1 MFLRHRTSAPAP
13 RHAKPSRT
21 GPLLAAGGLA
31 IAFAVADGT
40 ALTSAAS
47 AATASDFAR
56 LRGCESGGNYRAAT
70 GNGFYGA
77 YQFDLGTWRS
87 LGYGGRP
94 SDASPATQDAAARQ
108 LQAAR
113 GWSPW
118 PACSRRLGLGQ
129 ITVSR
134 SRSALP
140 SRPVVS
146 AVRPAARPVA
156 RAALHT
162 ARPAFAG
169 HVLSLAD
176 VGSARADVAQW
187 QRRMAQRGWPIGVD
201 GEYGQQ
207 SAGVASRFATEK
219 HLLPAKAGTVDKRLW
234 DASWT
239 LPVN

>member
-1 MFLRHRTSAPAP
+1 MS
-13 RHAKPSRT
+13 
-21 GPLLAAGGLA
+21 
-31 IAFAVADGT
+31 V
-40 ALTSAAS
+40 
-47 AATASDFAR
+47 ATAITPG
-56 LRGCESGGNYRAAT
+56 LT
-70 GNGFYGA
+70 G
-77 YQFDLGTWRS
+77 WRQG

-94 SDASPATQDAAARQ
+94 SDASPATQDAAARR

-113 GWSPW
+113 GWAPW

-134 SRSALP
+134 SRTVLP
-140 SRPVVS
+140 SRPVH
-146 AVRPAARPVA
+146 AGRPVA

-162 ARPAFAG
+162 GRPAFAG
-169 HVLSLAD
+169 HVLSMAD
-176 VGSARADVAQW
+176 VGTARADVAQW
-187 QRRMAQRGWPIGVD
+187 QRRMAERGWPIGVD
-201 GEYGQQ
+201 GEYGRQ

>member
-1 MFLRHRTSAPAP
+1 MFLRHLTSSPAP
-13 RHAKPSRT
+13 RHAKRSRT

-31 IAFAVADGT
+31 VAFAVADGV

-56 LRGCESGGNYRAAT
+56 LRGCESGGDYRAAT

-77 YQFDLGTWRS
+77 YQFDLGTWQG

-94 SDASPATQDAAARQ
+94 SDASPATQDAAARS
-108 LQAAR
+108 LQEAR
-113 GWSPW
+113 GWAPW

-134 SRSALP
+134 SRSVLP
-140 SRPVVS
+140 SRPAAPA
-146 AVRPAARPVA
+146 AVR
-156 RAALHT
+156 T

-169 HVLSLAD
+169 HDLSMAD
-176 VGSARADVAQW
+176 VGTARADVAQW

-201 GEYGQQ
+201 GEYGPQ
-207 SAGVASRFATEK
+207 SAGVATRFATEK
-219 HLLPAKAGTVDKRLW
+219 HLLPARAGTVDKRLW